1 MKIKI
6 VFYSHTIDYAGTWR
20 SHERIILNLD
30 KDKFIPYVLYNV
42 NVNNN
47 RLDYLKKTLGDEFV
61 IPFSASTE
69 KTNSS
74 LGYKPLSTNF
84 DEVIKKVSPD
94 IIHFARS
101 GYYEWPFDKRVCP
114 IQVETNIFGFMD
126 NTSFVD
132 HSISIS
138 ETIKKIRGGNTEV
151 IYNPIPKPFNDM
163 NDLRSELGI
172 KPNTIVLGRIGRP
185 DNFTSISIDSVKN
198 LKSIGVD
205 FKYIIVGPCEKVK
218 NKIKENNLDE
228 NFILFETTNDDYFIH
243 KFYNTID
250 IFAHYRSDGE
260 TFGTAIAQS
269 MIYGKPVVTHK
280 AGTNGQEEI
289 IGDSGLISDNVMGY
303 FSNLLKLINDKKFY
317 KQLSEKSILRSKMFL
332 IENTVPKFDKLY
344 TKLYNK
350 KNEILTI

>member
-30 KDKFIPYVLYNV
+30 KNKFIPYIVYNT
-42 NVNNN
+42 NANNN
-47 RLDYLKKTLGDEFV
+47 RLEYVKNILGDEFV
-61 IPFSASTE
+61 IPFSATTE

-74 LGYKPLSTNF
+74 LGYKPFSTNF
-84 DEVIKKVSPD
+84 DDIVKKISPD

-114 IQVETNIFGFMD
+114 IQIETNIFGFID
-126 NTSFVD
+126 NTTFID
-132 HSISIS
+132 YSISIS
-138 ETIKKIRGGNTEV
+138 ETIKNIRNGNTEV
-151 IYNPIPKPFNDM
+151 IYNPIPNSLENND
-163 NDLRSELGI
+163 DLRKELGI
-172 KPNTIVLGRIGRP
+172 KPETIVLGRIGRP
-185 DNFTSISIDSVKN
+185 DNFTPIAIDSVKI
-198 LKSIGVD
+198 LKSIGID
-205 FKYIIVGPCEKVK
+205 FKFIIIGACENVK
-218 NKIKENNLDE
+218 NRIKENNLEE
-228 NFILFETTNDDYFIH
+228 NFILLETTNNDYYIH

-269 MIYGKPVVTHK
+269 MTYGKPVVTHK

-289 IGDSGLISDNVMGY
+289 IGDCGLSCNNVMGY
-303 FSNLLKLINDKKFY
+303 FNNLLKLIKDKNYY
-317 KQLSEKSILRSKMFL
+317 KKLSEKSKTRSELFL
-332 IENTVPKFDKLY
+332 IKNTLPKLERVY

-350 KNEILTI
+350 KK